1 MTKKTKKGKYN
12 PKRDPRNG
20 SRTGGIARLL
30 SGGYTLP
37 IWIRVRGK
45 SYLAYYID
53 IVSNN
58 VEYVYYFD
66 PERNQPRKTTLTD
79 RGYIQVLPMD
89 PVSDEQKAKA
99 EELEKLAIE
108 ECTPNM
114 SKEPDNA

>member
-1 MTKKTKKGKYN
+1 
-12 PKRDPRNG
+12 
-20 SRTGGIARLL
+20 
-30 SGGYTLP
+30 
-37 IWIRVRGK
+37 
-45 SYLAYYID
+45 
-53 IVSNN
+53 
-58 VEYVYYFD
+58 VYYFD